1 MRLPHNATTFKTC
14 LGQNVAQ
21 QTANRTQRQRGG
33 FISVTSNLRSSA
45 CKIGAP
51 AQKKRPGPRVSTS
64 QNCERAS
71 WPRSNAL
78 ARVLLLRGCPPCEQ
92 GRQALSPDCRGVG
105 PCRATVG
112 LIGLTLMSS
121 VGACC
126 RGLLDSDHVC
136 ALSSCVGLCRACR
149 TCRACRGVGVSGTVR
164 YCRVSGQTYVGL

>member
-1 MRLPHNATTFKTC
+1 MPRRAPARGAARARSREPRERGARTLHSSFKTC

-112 LIGLTLMSS
+112 LIDRTLMSS
-121 VGACC
+121 VGEC
-126 RGLLDSDHVC
+126 RGLLSW
-136 ALSSCVGLCRACR
+136 AVGGSLTVTWRYAPWSTR
-149 TCRACRGVGVSGTVR
+149 LVGF
-164 YCRVSGQTYVGL
+164 